1 MCRIRVI
8 FKNEDDS
15 IIKDAVYQF
24 DSLVISPVD
33 RPSYVTCSIKGE
45 QKTICSY
52 FMNDAEQF
60 CIVKVDDKLEFSYG
74 KLSGRINKLIT
85 TYLILYDTTIFR
97 SKQSLPEDLNVRVS
111 NNVNEYLRLYG
122 FILEKL
128 EDSLV
133 YKNETDSEECMEEG
147 EN

>member
-15 IIKDAVYQF
+15 IIKDEVYQF

-33 RPSYVTCSIKGE
+33 RPSYVTCSIEGE
-45 QKTICSY
+45 KKTICSY
-52 FMNDAEQF
+52 FINNSEQF
-60 CIVKVDDKLEFSYG
+60 GEIKVDDMIEFSYG
-74 KLSGRINKLIT
+74 KLSGRIDKLIT
-85 TYLILYDTTIFR
+85 SYIQLYDTTRFR
-97 SKQSLPEDLNVRVS
+97 CKQSIPDDLNVRVS
-111 NNVNEYLRLYG
+111 NNVNEYLRLYS

-133 YKNETDSEECMEEG
+133 YKKETNSQEDVAEK
-147 EN
+147 